1 MPSIYDD
8 IGGSSAVAVAVDDLY
23 ERIIADHE
31 LAPYFTRVD
40 MRRQKTHMRAFMAAA
55 LGGPDIY
62 RGRDMAAAHAHLR
75 ITGRAFDRVAGHL
88 VATLRGLGLAAAHVD
103 AIVARVAPLR
113 EQIVNDGED
122 RLAA

>member
-8 IGGSSAVAVAVDDLY
+8 IGGSAAVAVAVDDLY
-23 ERIIADHE
+23 ERILSDHE

-40 MRRQKTHMRAFMAAA
+40 MRRQKTHMRAFIAAA

-75 ITGRAFDRVAGHL
+75 ISGSAFDSVAGHL
-88 VATLRGLGLAAAHVD
+88 VATLQELGVAAAHVD

-113 EQIVNDGED
+113 GQIVREEP
-122 RLAA
+122 LAA